1 MSGPSAIARVGL
13 GWGHFIFFN
22 PIWSCMHRWVNPSV
36 FTVIRTRS
44 TSCLRDDQ
52 WMEAAWWLGDELLLC
67 TGAMKPVVLAVPY
80 HHEIELR
87 RWRRAWYLT
96 IAKLLLLLCESDLFN
111 LSNTRI
117 RRAMLLWCRLPES
130 CTNTTTATWLILP
143 VVICL
148 SKRLSHACLS
158 MSIIQRDCERL
169 IKTVMVYLMVHC
181 YLDNRSNSRANTCTK
196 GRLWSPVFIRLKPTT
211 SGCFGE
217 S

>member
-1 MSGPSAIARVGL
+1 
-13 GWGHFIFFN
+13 
-22 PIWSCMHRWVNPSV
+22 
-36 FTVIRTRS
+36 
-44 TSCLRDDQ
+44 
-52 WMEAAWWLGDELLLC
+52 MEAAWRPGDELLLC
-67 TGAMKPVVLAVPY
+67 TGATKPVVLAVLHVY
-80 HHEIELR
+80 TKITQSSDAGAERGTWQLR
-87 RWRRAWYLT
+87 NYSYSYARVIYSTCRTPESGRRCPSPSVYGRA
-96 IAKLLLLLCESDLFN
+96 
-111 LSNTRI
+111 
-117 RRAMLLWCRLPES
+117 RRPES

-169 IKTVMVYLMVHC
+169 IKTVMVYLMVSN